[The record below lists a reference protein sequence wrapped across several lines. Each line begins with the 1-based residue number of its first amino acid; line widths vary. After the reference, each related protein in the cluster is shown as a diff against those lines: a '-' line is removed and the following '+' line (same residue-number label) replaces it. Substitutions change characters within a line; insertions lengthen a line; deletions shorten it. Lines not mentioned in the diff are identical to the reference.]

1 MQNTGKKGGKMGKEL
16 TSQTKFTNRYLQ
28 DIEQWRET
36 DVNDYN
42 RKVGFELSEAWT
54 GAVIVFALMFTVF
67 GYAWALIV
75 TVLPDSVGTTLK
87 ACIGIVVYLIFT
99 ALFAVFMSKKN
110 LKK

>member
-1 MQNTGKKGGKMGKEL
+1 MEKEL
-16 TSQTKFTNRYLQ
+16 TSQTKITNRYLR

-54 GAVIVFALMFTVF
+54 GAVIVFALMFTVL
-67 GYAWALIV
+67 GYAWALIT

-87 ACIGIVVYLIFT
+87 ACIGVGVYLIFT
-99 ALFAVFMSKKN
+99 ALVAVFMSKKN
-110 LKK
+110 LNTCVLSRL